1 MRSARHLRG
10 FTLLEVM
17 VALVIISL
25 ALAGVAG
32 SMGQMID
39 TANTMR
45 DRTYASWIAQNK
57 ITELRLSG
65 ILPEVGE
72 TSGEEDYANT
82 TWIWSAEVSETGVE
96 NLLKV
101 DVTVSYAGF
110 DEPVVDL
117 AELRGYRYHTGVTRS
132 KPTRTPRTE
141 KAAAQYARPC
151 KAPNVSNTNAH
162 EICRL
167 NQLLS

>member
-1 MRSARHLRG
+1 MRSRRLAG

-57 ITELRLSG
+57 ITEMRLSG
-65 ILPEVGE
+65 ALPEVGE
-72 TSGEEDYANT
+72 SSGEEDYANT
-82 TWIWSAEVSETGVE
+82 TWAWSAEVSETGIE
-96 NLLKV
+96 NLMKV
-101 DVTVSYAGF
+101 DVSVSYPGV
-110 DEPVVDL
+110 DEPVRLVTGFIGEPVAPGQSNQIWNSGQPD
-117 AELRGYRYHTGVTRS
+117 RGQR
-132 KPTRTPRTE
+132 
-141 KAAAQYARPC
+141 Q
-151 KAPNVSNTNAH
+151 
-162 EICRL
+162 
-167 NQLLS
+167 

>member
-1 MRSARHLRG
+1 MRSRCLAG

-57 ITELRLSG
+57 ITEMRLSSA
-65 ILPEVGE
+65 LPEVGE
-72 TSGEEDYANT
+72 SSGEEDYANT
-82 TWIWSAEVSETGVE
+82 TWAWTADVSETGIE
-96 NLLKV
+96 NLMKV
-101 DVTVSYAGF
+101 DVAVSYPGVDETVRLVTGF
-110 DEPVVDL
+110 IGEPVAPGQSNQIWNSGQPD
-117 AELRGYRYHTGVTRS
+117 RGQR
-132 KPTRTPRTE
+132 
-141 KAAAQYARPC
+141 Q
-151 KAPNVSNTNAH
+151 
-162 EICRL
+162 
-167 NQLLS
+167 

>member
-1 MRSARHLRG
+1 MRLRRLAG

-57 ITELRLSG
+57 ITEMRLSG
-65 ILPEVGE
+65 ALPEVGE
-72 TSGEEDYANT
+72 SSGEEEYANF
-82 TWIWSAEVSETGVE
+82 TWAWSADVSETGIE
-96 NLLKV
+96 NLMKV
-101 DVTVSYAGF
+101 DVAVSYPGV
-110 DEPVVDL
+110 DEPVRMVTGFIGEPVAPGQSNQIWNSGQPD
-117 AELRGYRYHTGVTRS
+117 RGQR
-132 KPTRTPRTE
+132 
-141 KAAAQYARPC
+141 Q
-151 KAPNVSNTNAH
+151 
-162 EICRL
+162 
-167 NQLLS
+167 

>member
-1 MRSARHLRG
+1 MSARHLRG

-82 TWIWSAEVSETGVE
+82 TWIWSAEVSETGIE
-96 NLLKV
+96 NLMKV
-101 DVTVSYAGF
+101 DVSVFYPGDDQPVRLVTGF
-110 DEPVVDL
+110 VGEPV
-117 AELRGYRYHTGVTRS
+117 
-132 KPTRTPRTE
+132 
-141 KAAAQYARPC
+141 
-151 KAPNVSNTNAH
+151 APGQSNRVWNSGQPDSG
-162 EICRL
+162 ER
-167 NQLLS
+167 Q

>member
-1 MRSARHLRG
+1 MPVYRLRG

-82 TWIWSAEVSETGVE
+82 TWPGPPIFQKPVS
-96 NLLKV
+96 K
-101 DVTVSYAGF
+101 
-110 DEPVVDL
+110 
-117 AELRGYRYHTGVTRS
+117 
-132 KPTRTPRTE
+132 
-141 KAAAQYARPC
+141 
-151 KAPNVSNTNAH
+151 
-162 EICRL
+162 I
-167 NQLLS
+167 

>member
-1 MRSARHLRG
+1 MQLRRLDG
-10 FTLLEVM
+10 FTLIEVM

-25 ALAGVAG
+25 ALTGVAA

-65 ILPEVGE
+65 VIPEVGE

-82 TWIWSAEVSETGVE
+82 TWAWSAEISETGIE
-96 NLLKV
+96 NLMKV
-101 DVTVSYAGF
+101 DVRVFYPGVDVPVRLVTGF
-110 DEPVVDL
+110 IGEPVAPGQGNRVWNAGQPD
-117 AELRGYRYHTGVTRS
+117 RGDR
-132 KPTRTPRTE
+132 
-141 KAAAQYARPC
+141 Q
-151 KAPNVSNTNAH
+151 
-162 EICRL
+162 
-167 NQLLS
+167 

>member
-1 MRSARHLRG
+1 MRLRRLTG

-57 ITELRLSG
+57 ITEMRLSG
-65 ILPEVGE
+65 ALPEVGE
-72 TSGEEDYANT
+72 SSGEEDYANT
-82 TWIWSAEVSETGVE
+82 TWAWSANVSETGIE
-96 NLLKV
+96 NLMKV
-101 DVTVSYAGF
+101 DVSVSYPGVEDPVRLVTGF
-110 DEPVVDL
+110 IGEPVAPGQSNQIWNSGQPD
-117 AELRGYRYHTGVTRS
+117 RGQR
-132 KPTRTPRTE
+132 
-141 KAAAQYARPC
+141 Q
-151 KAPNVSNTNAH
+151 
-162 EICRL
+162 
-167 NQLLS
+167 

>member
-1 MRSARHLRG
+1 MHLRRLAG

-57 ITELRLSG
+57 ITEMRLSSA
-65 ILPEVGE
+65 LPEVGE
-72 TSGEEDYANT
+72 SSGEEDYANT
-82 TWIWSAEVSETGVE
+82 TWAWTADVSETGIE
-96 NLLKV
+96 NLMKV
-101 DVTVSYAGF
+101 DVAVSYPGVDETVRLVTGF
-110 DEPVVDL
+110 IGEPVAPGQSNQIWNSGQPD
-117 AELRGYRYHTGVTRS
+117 RGQR
-132 KPTRTPRTE
+132 
-141 KAAAQYARPC
+141 Q
-151 KAPNVSNTNAH
+151 
-162 EICRL
+162 
-167 NQLLS
+167 

>member
-1 MRSARHLRG
+1 
-10 FTLLEVM
+10 M

-82 TWIWSAEVSETGVE
+82 TWIWSAEVSETGIE
-96 NLLKV
+96 NLMKV
-101 DVTVSYAGF
+101 DVSVFYPGDDQPVRLVTGF
-110 DEPVVDL
+110 VGEPV
-117 AELRGYRYHTGVTRS
+117 
-132 KPTRTPRTE
+132 
-141 KAAAQYARPC
+141 
-151 KAPNVSNTNAH
+151 APGQSNRVWNSGQPDSG
-162 EICRL
+162 ER
-167 NQLLS
+167 Q